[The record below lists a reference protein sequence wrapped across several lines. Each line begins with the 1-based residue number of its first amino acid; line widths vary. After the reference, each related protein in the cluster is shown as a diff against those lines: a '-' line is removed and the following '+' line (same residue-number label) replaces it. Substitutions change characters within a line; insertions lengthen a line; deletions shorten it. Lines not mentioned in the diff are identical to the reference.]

1 MAKVIG
7 AGEIPGPGRFD
18 MAVAKLKQLGEV
30 GTHSLETVVFAVNT
44 LVPSSSSSYAFI
56 RRAMCVTYH
65 VNRKQRSRPINF
77 NPDTHDYRPSLDDKC
92 QLACHRERRD
102 IDNFV
107 STSGDK

>member
-18 MAVAKLKQLGEV
+18 MAVAKLKQLEEV

-44 LVPSSSSSYAFI
+44 LVPSSSSYAFI

-77 NPDTHDYRPSLDDKC
+77 TLTLTITS
-92 QLACHRERRD
+92 
-102 IDNFV
+102 V
-107 STSGDK
+107 S